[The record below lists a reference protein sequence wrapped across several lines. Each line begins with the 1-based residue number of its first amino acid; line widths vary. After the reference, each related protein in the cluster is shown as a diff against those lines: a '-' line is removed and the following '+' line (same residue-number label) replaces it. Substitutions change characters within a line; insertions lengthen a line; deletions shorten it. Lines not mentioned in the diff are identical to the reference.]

1 MFLQGDEFGN
11 TQFGNNNAYCQDN
24 EISWLDWSEL
34 KKNRSLF
41 TFVKDLI
48 AFRKAHPVLRNPHFD
63 TANNGTGYPEL
74 SFHFETPWQFDPNQ
88 PRLVFACLFVEDA
101 KKYGTERDAYLY
113 ILYNQHWEEHTFSLP
128 IIPKGHKFHL
138 VSDSFTG
145 ESHAPGD
152 EKALKKETVTL
163 KPRSIM
169 ILIG

>member
-24 EISWLDWSEL
+24 EISWLDWSDLE
-34 KKNRSLF
+34 KNRGLF

-74 SFHFETPWQFDPNQ
+74 SFHSETPWQFDPNQ

-138 VSDSFTG
+138 VSDSYTG

-152 EKALKKETVTL
+152 EKALKKEMVTL
-163 KPRSIM
+163 KPRSIK